1 MRVVAVDPDAR
12 GFAWAIYVDD
22 VLVRAGRG
30 RTRAALKG
38 TAPTKGDR
46 WLLEAPQ
53 NYERFGVA
61 HRDLDRLR
69 AVLKAVEREVRAAGG
84 TARRIRPA
92 AWKGNVP
99 KAVHHARTKAALAP
113 EEVAVAYPKGVYD
126 HNVLD
131 AVALGLFAVGR
142 ARRGGV

>member
-30 RTRAALKG
+30 RTRAALKD
-38 TAPTKGDR
+38 TAPAKGDR

-69 AVLKAVEREVRAAGG
+69 AVLKAVEREARAAGG

-92 AWKGNVP
+92 TWKGNVP
-99 KAVHHARTKAALAP
+99 KAVHHARTEAALAP
-113 EEVAVAYPKGVYD
+113 EEVAVAYPKGAYD